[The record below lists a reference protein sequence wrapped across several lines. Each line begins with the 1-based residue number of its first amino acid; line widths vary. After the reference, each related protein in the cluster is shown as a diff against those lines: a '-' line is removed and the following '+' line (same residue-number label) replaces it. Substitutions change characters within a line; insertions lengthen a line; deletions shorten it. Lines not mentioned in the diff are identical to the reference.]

1 MHQYLFFASQ
11 PLDLKHTSSWKLI
24 ALHYLAE
31 NDMLPF
37 TYILFIGICS
47 TLFMDMMSLISHQL
61 FKINAFNYA
70 LLGRWVLYWQQKK
83 FTHNNIQQS
92 PPQKYEASIGWFF
105 HYLIGILWTYLYFIL
120 SHFLHYTITL
130 WNTIIFSIITT
141 FIPFLIIQPALGFGM
156 FAQKTPNPFK
166 SMRNS
171 MLAHLYFGLGL
182 YLFFFIT
189 QNLIL

>member
-1 MHQYLFFASQ
+1 
-11 PLDLKHTSSWKLI
+11 
-24 ALHYLAE
+24 
-31 NDMLPF
+31 
-37 TYILFIGICS
+37 
-47 TLFMDMMSLISHQL
+47 MDMMSLISHQL

-83 FTHNNIQQS
+83 FTHHNIQQS

-120 SHFLHYTITL
+120 SHFLHYPITL

-141 FIPFLIIQPALGFGM
+141 CIPFLIIQPALGFGM

-171 MLAHLYFGLGL
+171 VLAHLYFGLGL
-182 YLFFFIT
+182 YLFFLIT
-189 QNLIL
+189 QHLIL